1 MEEIGLSIAVPE
13 TILIGFA
20 ITVVLCFIILIK
32 VFKTA
37 KNTEDINDEVGEMSE
52 KIARM
57 ERALEKIQERKD

>member
-20 ITVVLCFIILIK
+20 ITVILCVIILMK
-32 VFKTA
+32 VLKTA
-37 KNTEDINDEVGEMSE
+37 KNAEEMYEDVSEMNE

-57 ERALEKIQERKD
+57 EKTLERIQERKS